1 MENHKLMTYRPK
13 HFTLPELVDPW
24 FLANHTEAECWAMLD
39 PNALKAIDALRE
51 MLGPILI
58 NGRGYT
64 ESGLRRSDTATGA
77 KYSQHKS
84 GRAFD
89 LKFLA
94 DGVTP
99 RKVFERIISHPIE
112 AYAMGIRRVED
123 IAYTSRSTGPYFG
136 WLHIDSKDTGPNNV
150 NKIVIVK
157 P

>member
-1 MENHKLMTYRPK
+1 MTK
-13 HFTLPELVDPW
+13 HFTLAELVDPW
-24 FLANHTEAECWAMLD
+24 FIANHTEDEIWAMLD
-39 PNALKAIDALRE
+39 SNALRAIDALRDRF
-51 MLGPILI
+51 GPILI

-77 KYSQHKS
+77 KYSQHKT
-84 GRAFD
+84 GAAFD
-89 LKFLA
+89 LKFLTE
-94 DGVTP
+94 GVTP
-99 RKVFERIISHPIE
+99 RKVFEWITLNPVD

-136 WLHIDSKDTGPNNV
+136 WLHIDSKDTGANNV

>member
-77 KYSQHKS
+77 KY
-84 GRAFD
+84 
-89 LKFLA
+89 
-94 DGVTP
+94 
-99 RKVFERIISHPIE
+99 
-112 AYAMGIRRVED
+112 
-123 IAYTSRSTGPYFG
+123 TSRSTGPYFG